1 MNANR
6 ERDGALFASA
16 IPLQTHLRNRAR
28 YLAKAS
34 ADADDLV
41 QDTFERALRA
51 STKPS
56 DPVDLQRWL
65 ARVLTNLW
73 IDQSRSRKVWRSCH
87 RKLAASEVVTGDEAP
102 EPARW
107 GTLSIA
113 EVRAAL
119 ADVPEPYRSA
129 YQQHVLERR
138 SYLVVARHAGIRPN
152 TVGTRVLRARQYLR
166 QILEE
171 RFCQDGHCA
180 ADDRRAPSANKNNQT
195 VEETAE

>member
-1 MNANR
+1 MNTNR
-6 ERDGALFASA
+6 DREGALFAST
-16 IPLQTHLRNRAR
+16 IPLQTHLQNRAR
-28 YLAKAS
+28 YLVRTV

-51 STKPS
+51 STKPTE
-56 DPVDLQRWL
+56 PADLQRWL

-73 IDQSRSRKVWRSCH
+73 IDQSRSRKVWRTCH
-87 RKLAASEVVTGDEAP
+87 RKLVASEEPTQEEAA

-107 GTLSIA
+107 GKFSIA

-119 ADVPEPYRSA
+119 AYVPEPYRST
-129 YQQHVLERR
+129 YRQHVLERR
-138 SYLVVARHAGIRPN
+138 SYLAVASLSGIRPG

-171 RFCQDGHCA
+171 RFCQNSETHQ
-180 ADDRRAPSANKNNQT
+180 PI
-195 VEETAE
+195 EETSE

>member
-1 MNANR
+1 MNANQD
-6 ERDGALFASA
+6 RDGALFAST
-16 IPLQTHLRNRAR
+16 IPLQTHLLNRAR
-28 YLAKAS
+28 YLVRQG

-51 STKPS
+51 SRMPS
-56 DPVDLQRWL
+56 QPADLQRWL
-65 ARVLTNLW
+65 GRVLTNLW
-73 IDQSRSRKVWRSCH
+73 IDQSRSRKVWRACH
-87 RKLAASEVVTGDEAP
+87 HKLAASEEITQQEPA

-107 GTLSIA
+107 GDLSLA

-129 YQQHVLERR
+129 YQEHVLERR
-138 SYLVVARHAGIRPN
+138 PYLVVARRAGIRPN

-171 RFCQDGHCA
+171 RFCHNG
-180 ADDRRAPSANKNNQT
+180 DRGIGTREPPVSETQQSI
-195 VEETAE
+195 EETSE

>member
-6 ERDGALFASA
+6 ERDGALFAST
-16 IPLQTHLRNRAR
+16 IPLQTHLLKRAR
-28 YLAKAS
+28 YLVKAS

-56 DPVDLQRWL
+56 EPADLQRWL

-73 IDQSRSRKVWRSCH
+73 VDQSRSRKVWRSCH
-87 RKLAASEVVTGDEAP
+87 RKLAASELVPGDEATEP
-102 EPARW
+102 ERW
-107 GTLSIA
+107 GSLSIA

-166 QILEE
+166 QILEQ
-171 RFCQDGHCA
+171 RFCHGG
-180 ADDRRAPSANKNNQT
+180 DRGIERREPPATETNQST
-195 VEETAE
+195 KEKAE